1 MSQAP
6 ATNRR
11 HATSR
16 PPAARTSHRS
26 AAIVVAGL
34 LAGLAL
40 GPSPPAAARAGSPPP
55 FAAGPCGALL
65 RAALAAPADS
75 VAALAAAYAGCVEQR
90 GDADERAWLPS
101 DRQLLA
107 DALAMRRAGAR
118 ADSARAAAGGAR
130 LAGAE
135 LLALARSVEGR
146 YGAGPGRYDCVTW
159 LLAVLE
165 RAGFALDEPIAA
177 YVKVDF
183 PRYRELFA
191 RGDPR
196 VRGVAAALA
205 ASGQGREVADTAA
218 LQPGDIVQY
227 WYWKGGK
234 LLGHAGIVAA
244 ARGRGRYDLLGAH
257 RSRGGTGLLRELD
270 LSPGSK
276 AAVFA
281 VRPLA
286 AAR

>member
-1 MSQAP
+1 VSWPP
-6 ATNRR
+6 AKSWPP
-11 HATSR
+11 ATSR
-16 PPAARTSHRS
+16 PSAARRSRRS
-26 AAIVVAGL
+26 AAVVVAGL
-34 LAGLAL
+34 LAGSAL
-40 GPSPPAAARAGSPPP
+40 SAVLPAAARAEAQAR

-75 VAALAAAYAGCVEQR
+75 LEALAAAYAGCVERR
-90 GDADERAWLPS
+90 GDADERAWLAS
-101 DRQLLA
+101 DRQLLV

-130 LAGAE
+130 LAGAD
-135 LLALARSVEGR
+135 LLALARRVEGR

-159 LLAVLE
+159 LLAVLGQ
-165 RAGFALDEPIAA
+165 AGFALDEPIAA

-205 ASGQGREVADTAA
+205 ASGQGREVADATA
-218 LQPGDIVQY
+218 LQPGDVVQY

-244 ARGRGRYDLLGAH
+244 ARGGGRYDLLGAH
-257 RSRGGTGLLRELD
+257 RSRGGTGLLRGLD

-281 VRPLA
+281 ARPLP

>member
-1 MSQAP
+1 MSWSP
-6 ATNRR
+6 ATSLPS
-11 HATSR
+11 ATSR
-16 PPAARTSHRS
+16 PPAARRIWRS
-26 AAIVVAGL
+26 ATFVVIGL

-40 GPSPPAAARAGSPPP
+40 GASLPAAVRADSPPP
-55 FAAGPCGALL
+55 FAAGPCGGLL

-75 VAALAAAYAGCVEQR
+75 VEALAAVYAGCVEQR
-90 GDADERAWLPS
+90 GDADERAWLAS

-118 ADSARAAAGGAR
+118 ADGARTAAGGAR
-130 LAGAE
+130 RTGAE
-135 LLALARSVEGR
+135 LLALARRVEGR
-146 YGAGPGRYDCVTW
+146 YGTGPGRYDCVTW
-159 LLAVLE
+159 LLAVLGQ
-165 RAGFALDEPIAA
+165 AGFALDEPIAA

-196 VRGVAAALA
+196 VHGVAAALA
-205 ASGQGREVADTAA
+205 ASGQGHEVADATA
-218 LQPGDIVQY
+218 LQPGDVVQY
-227 WYWKGGK
+227 WYWKGGQ

-244 ARGRGRYDLLGAH
+244 VRGGGRYDLLGAH
-257 RSRGGTGLLRELD
+257 RSRGGTGLLRGLD

-286 AAR
+286 AVR

>member
-1 MSQAP
+1 MRG
-6 ATNRR
+6 T
-11 HATSR
+11 
-16 PPAARTSHRS
+16 AA
-26 AAIVVAGL
+26 AVVAAGL
-34 LAGLAL
+34 LAGWAL
-40 GPSPPAAARAGSPPP
+40 GAAVPVAGRGGPPP

-65 RAALAAPADS
+65 RAALSAPADS
-75 VAALAAAYAGCVEQR
+75 AETLAAAYAGCVEQR
-90 GDADERAWLPS
+90 GDADERAWLAS

-107 DALAMRRAGAR
+107 DTAAMRRAGAR
-118 ADSARAAAGGAR
+118 ADSARAAAGSAR
-130 LAGAE
+130 LAGAQ
-135 LLALARSVEGR
+135 LLALARRVEGR
-146 YGAGPGRYDCVTW
+146 YGAGPGRFDCVTW

-165 RAGFALDEPIAA
+165 QAGFALDEPIAA

-196 VRGVAAALA
+196 VKGAVAALV
-205 ASGQGREVADTAA
+205 ASGQGREVADATA
-218 LQPGDIVQY
+218 LQPGDVVQY

-244 ARGRGRYDLLGAH
+244 ARGDGRYDLLGAH
-257 RSRGGTGLLRELD
+257 RSRGGTGLLRGLD

-281 VRPLA
+281 ARPLA
-286 AAR
+286 ASR